1 MIHHARLTGPPTGD
15 PFARVAGMTILLRQI
30 LSLQEAGIE
39 QVELEGITAD
49 QLPRDLRIRVPLVSL
64 LPSTSPQSA
73 EGVLRARLGL
83 VWHRLLPR
91 RLVHSGYVGDLEAA
105 PLVGDEFVIAATD
118 SPSRRAAE
126 DRLFQSL
133 LKATDGLI
141 SRTLNRRISLRVTR
155 VLIDT
160 SLTPNQMTLIAGLFG
175 AASIAVVLWGG
186 SEWLVAG
193 ALLLQMQSILD
204 GCDGEISRL
213 KYIRSRLG
221 EWLDQVIDDVVNVGF
236 FAVAGWALHRAG
248 SSIALPVTIAG
259 IAMHL
264 IYQMALYVA
273 LLTRGGGSG
282 SVTSIHW
289 PGQMDPRTV
298 KANQRPHSG
307 LRAFQETLEMVG
319 RRDFF
324 IFLYLPTA
332 LLGVTEIALFWCAI
346 IFITSG
352 VLTSLMWLLKGGP
365 TPTRGAS

>member
-1 MIHHARLTGPPTGD
+1 MIRQARLTGPPVGD
-15 PFARVAGMTILLRQI
+15 PYARVAGMTILLRQI

-39 QVELEGITAD
+39 QVELEGIPPD
-49 QLPRDLRIRVPLVSL
+49 QLPRDPRIRVRLVSL
-64 LPSTSPQSA
+64 PPSTSPQSA
-73 EGVLRARLGL
+73 EGVLRGRLGL

-91 RLVHSGYVGDLEAA
+91 RLVQTGYAGDLEAA

-118 SPSRRAAE
+118 PPSRRAAE

-141 SRTLNRRISLRVTR
+141 SRTLNRPISLRLTR
-155 VLIDT
+155 ALIDT

-175 AASIAVVLWGG
+175 AASIAIALWGG
-186 SEWLVAG
+186 AEWLVSG
-193 ALLLQMQSILD
+193 AVLLQVQSILD

-221 EWLDQVIDDVVNVGF
+221 EWLDQVIDDFVNVGF
-236 FAVAGWALHRAG
+236 FAAAGWALHRAG
-248 SSIALPVTIAG
+248 SSVALPVTIAG
-259 IAMHL
+259 TAMHI
-264 IYQMALYVA
+264 IYQIALYVA

-289 PGQMDPRTV
+289 PGQMDPRLA
-298 KANQRPHSG
+298 KSNQRPHSG
-307 LRAFQETLEMVG
+307 LRAFKETLEMAG

-324 IFLYLPTA
+324 TFLYLPTA

-352 VLTSLMWLLKGGP
+352 AVTSLMWLLKGGP
-365 TPTRGAS
+365 TPAHGA